1 MQIEMKNTINISPR
15 QDTKRKRVQNQ
26 KWKRRN
32 AIVPDQLIHLLPVLM
47 DIKVIK
53 SLLFLYYFNIYKK
66 YKIFE
71 WAPC

>member
-47 DIKVIK
+47 DIKVLPNKI
-53 SLLFLYYFNIYKK
+53 SIFYFVK
-66 YKIFE
+66 YKILYFHE
-71 WAPC
+71 HPI

>member
-1 MQIEMKNTINISPR
+1 MKNTINISQR
-15 QDTKRKRVQNQ
+15 QDIKRKRVQNQ

-47 DIKVIK
+47 DIKVRK
-53 SLLFLYYFNIYKK
+53 SAFFIYFSIYTKNI
-66 YKIFE
+66 KIFE

>member
-47 DIKVIK
+47 DIKVLPK
-53 SLLFLYYFNIYKK
+53 SLFFFHFYK
-66 YKIFE
+66 YKILFFYE
-71 WAPC
+71 RVI